1 MGLSCFLHN
10 FYISGGY
17 PVHKFTKVSL
27 DLQDTRIC

>member
-1 MGLSCFLHN
+1 MGISGFLHN

-17 PVHKFTKVSL
+17 PVCTFTKVSL